1 MFYFCGYI
9 FASLDTAYCELKRAG
24 RFRCLLANCE
34 NFQFLPL
41 HFRCHRHIYFY
52 YWLFLSLY
60 AISIFLN
67 ISHSKLI
74 YPFFFF
80 NFHPLLY
87 MIDTE
92 ELQNKPIFVE
102 TISICDS
109 LVSGYLYLFS
119 MDVNCCIFFYKCCWF
134 FIPWFSHFYFYLN
147 H

>member
-34 NFQFLPL
+34 NFQFLPF
-41 HFRCHRHIYFY
+41 HFRCHIHIYFY

-67 ISHSKLI
+67 VSHSKLI

-80 NFHPLLY
+80 LTFIHCCIWLILKSFKTNPFSLKQFPYVILWCQVIY
-87 MIDTE
+87 
-92 ELQNKPIFVE
+92 
-102 TISICDS
+102 ICFPWMLTAVSSFINVADS
-109 LVSGYLYLFS
+109 LYLDFH
-119 MDVNCCIFFYKCCWF
+119 IF
-134 FIPWFSHFYFYLN
+134 IST
-147 H
+147 